1 VERDEIEK
9 RAREE
14 RMRMVEEAERIE
26 REEEER
32 VKSEIVEALVSA
44 LWSSGSV
51 PNLRKAR
58 MRGSPELTDCP
69 GKGIERACGRDQDSW
84 PGCEDRTSRS
94 YLASHPTISIP
105 TIQQPSPTFHR
116 SSRPFST
123 LTFLY
128 WTFHPYTL
136 FRSG

>member
-1 VERDEIEK
+1 MERDEIEK

-32 VKSEIVEALVSA
+32 VKSEIVETLVSA

-58 MRGSPELTDCP
+58 MRF
-69 GKGIERACGRDQDSW
+69 A
-84 PGCEDRTSRS
+84 
-94 YLASHPTISIP
+94 
-105 TIQQPSPTFHR
+105 
-116 SSRPFST
+116 
-123 LTFLY
+123 
-128 WTFHPYTL
+128 
-136 FRSG
+136 